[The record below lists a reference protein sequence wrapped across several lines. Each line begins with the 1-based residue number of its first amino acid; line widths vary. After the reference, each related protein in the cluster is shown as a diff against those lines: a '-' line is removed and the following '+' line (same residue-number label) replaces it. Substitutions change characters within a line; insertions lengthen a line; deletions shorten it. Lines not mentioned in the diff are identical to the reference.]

1 MTTEKSGHKKH
12 RGLMAIAALKFVNGF
27 GLLAIGLGAL
37 HYLHGDIEKDIAHWM
52 ELLRADPHNKYLIW
66 LVEKLSNVDEHRLR
80 QLSVGTFFYSALFL
94 LEGTGLAL
102 AKRWA
107 EYLTIITTASLMP
120 VEMYEIYVHTT
131 VPRIVVLLVN
141 IVVVAYL
148 ARELQRTKKGREIA
162 ASR

>member
-27 GLLAIGLGAL
+27 GLLALGLGAL
-37 HYLHGDIEKDIAHWM
+37 HYLHGDIEKDVAHWM

-66 LVEKLSNVDEHRLR
+66 LLQKLSNVDEHRLR

-94 LEGTGLAL
+94 LEGTGLAM

-107 EYLTIITTASLMP
+107 EYLTIVTTASLMP
-120 VEMYEIYVHTT
+120 LEMYEIYVRTT
-131 VPRIVVLLVN
+131 VPRVVVLVVN
-141 IVVVAYL
+141 IVVVWYL
-148 ARELQRTKKGREIA
+148 ARELKRTKKQREG
-162 ASR
+162 

>member
-37 HYLHGDIEKDIAHWM
+37 HYLHGDIEKDVAHWM
-52 ELLRADPHNKYLIW
+52 ELLRADPHNRYLIW
-66 LVEKLSNVDEHRLR
+66 LLQKLSNVDEHRLR

-107 EYLTIITTASLMP
+107 EYLTIVTTASLMP
-120 VEMYEIYVHTT
+120 LELYEIYVHLTW
-131 VPRIVVLLVN
+131 PRAVVFLVN
-141 IVVVAYL
+141 IIVVAYL
-148 ARELQRTKKGREIA
+148 VVELRRTRASAR
-162 ASR
+162 

>member
-1 MTTEKSGHKKH
+1 MTTGTSGHKKQ
-12 RGLMAIAALKFVNGF
+12 RGLMPIAALKFLNGF

-37 HYLHGDIEKDIAHWM
+37 HYLHGDIEKDFAHWM

-66 LVEKLSNVDEHRLR
+66 LLEKLSNVDEHRLR

-120 VEMYEIYVHTT
+120 LELYELYVRLTW
-131 VPRIVVLLVN
+131 PRGVVLVVN
-141 IVVVAYL
+141 IVVVVYL
-148 ARELQRTKKGREIA
+148 VMELKRTKKH
-162 ASR
+162 

>member
-1 MTTEKSGHKKH
+1 MTTEKTGHKKH
-12 RGLMAIAALKFVNGF
+12 RGLMAIAALKFVNGI

-37 HYLHGDIEKDIAHWM
+37 HYLHGDIEKDVAHWM
-52 ELLRADPHNKYLIW
+52 DLLRADPHNRYLLW
-66 LVEKLSNVDEHRLR
+66 LLEKLSNVDDRRLR

-94 LEGTGLAL
+94 LEGTGLAM

-120 VEMYEIYVHTT
+120 LEMYEIYVRTT
-131 VPRIVVLLVN
+131 WPRVVVLLVN

-148 ARELQRTKKGREIA
+148 VVELKRTKKGKEG
-162 ASR
+162 

>member
-1 MTTEKSGHKKH
+1 MMTEKSGHKKH

-37 HYLHGDIEKDIAHWM
+37 HYLHGDIEKDVAHWM
-52 ELLRADPHNKYLIW
+52 DLLRADPHNRYLLW
-66 LVEKLSNVDEHRLR
+66 LLEKLSNVDDRRLR

-94 LEGTGLAL
+94 LEGTGLAM

-120 VEMYEIYVHTT
+120 LELYEIYVRTT

-148 ARELQRTKKGREIA
+148 VVELKRTKKPA
-162 ASR
+162 H

>member
-1 MTTEKSGHKKH
+1 MTTGKSGHKKH
-12 RGLMAIAALKFVNGF
+12 RGLMAIAALKFVNGI
-27 GLLAIGLGAL
+27 GLLAIGLGTL
-37 HYLHGDIEKDIAHWM
+37 HYLHGDIEKDFAHWM

-66 LVEKLSNVDEHRLR
+66 LLQKLSNVDEHKLR

-120 VEMYEIYVHTT
+120 VELYEIYVRTT
-131 VPRIVVLLVN
+131 WPRVVVLLVN
-141 IVVVAYL
+141 IVVVGYL
-148 ARELQRTKKGREIA
+148 VVELKRTKKGKEG
-162 ASR
+162 

>member
-1 MTTEKSGHKKH
+1 MTTGKSGHKKH
-12 RGLMAIAALKFVNGF
+12 RGLMAIAALKFVNGI

-37 HYLHGDIEKDIAHWM
+37 HYVHGDIEKDFAHWM
-52 ELLRADPHNKYLIW
+52 ELLRADPHNRYVLW
-66 LVEKLSNVDEHRLR
+66 LLEKISNVDEHRLR

-94 LEGTGLAL
+94 LEGAGLAL

-120 VEMYEIYVHTT
+120 VEMYEIYARTT
-131 VPRIVVLLVN
+131 WPRVVVLVVN

-148 ARELQRTKKGREIA
+148 VMELKRTKKHKEG
-162 ASR
+162 

>member
-37 HYLHGDIEKDIAHWM
+37 HYLHGDIENDVAHWM
-52 ELLRADPHNKYLIW
+52 ELLRADPHNRYLLW
-66 LVEKLSNVDEHRLR
+66 LLEKLSNVDDRQLR

-107 EYLTIITTASLMP
+107 EYLTIVTTASLMP
-120 VEMYEIYVHTT
+120 LELYELYVRLTW
-131 VPRIVVLLVN
+131 PRGVVLVVN

-148 ARELQRTKKGREIA
+148 VVELRRTRKGKGG
-162 ASR
+162 

>member
-27 GLLAIGLGAL
+27 GLLALGFGAL
-37 HYLHGDIEKDIAHWM
+37 HFLNGDLPKEFAHWI
-52 ELLRADPHNKYLIW
+52 ELLRADPHNRYLLW

-80 QLSVGTFFYSALFL
+80 QLSVGTFFYAALFL
-94 LEGTGLAL
+94 SEGTGLAL

-107 EYLTIITTASLMP
+107 EYLTIVTTASLMP
-120 VEMYEIYVHTT
+120 LEVYEVYVHPTW
-131 VPRIVVLLVN
+131 PRVVVLLIN

-148 ARELQRTKKGREIA
+148 VVELRRTRAHAEG
-162 ASR
+162 

>member
-1 MTTEKSGHKKH
+1 MTTGKSGHKKQ
-12 RGLMAIAALKFVNGF
+12 RGLMAIAALKFLNGF

-37 HYLHGDIEKDIAHWM
+37 HYLHGDIEKDFAHWM

-66 LVEKLSNVDEHRLR
+66 LLEKLSNVDEHRLR

-120 VEMYEIYVHTT
+120 LELYELYVRLTWA
-131 VPRIVVLLVN
+131 RGVVLVVN
-141 IVVVAYL
+141 IVVVVYL
-148 ARELQRTKKGREIA
+148 ARELQRTKKG
-162 ASR
+162 

>member
-37 HYLHGDIEKDIAHWM
+37 HYLHGDIENDVAHWM
-52 ELLRADPHNKYLIW
+52 ELLRADPHNRYLLW
-66 LVEKLSNVDEHRLR
+66 MLEKLSNVDDRQLR

-94 LEGTGLAL
+94 LEGTGLAI

-107 EYLTIITTASLMP
+107 EYLTIVTTASLMP
-120 VEMYEIYVHTT
+120 LEMYEIYVRTT
-131 VPRIVVLLVN
+131 VPRVVVLVVN
-141 IVVVAYL
+141 IVVVWYL
-148 ARELQRTKKGREIA
+148 AMELKRTKKQKEG
-162 ASR
+162 

>member
-1 MTTEKSGHKKH
+1 MTTGKSGHKKH
-12 RGLMAIAALKFVNGF
+12 RGLMAIAALKFVNGI

-37 HYLHGDIEKDIAHWM
+37 HYLHGDIEKDFAHWM

-66 LVEKLSNVDEHRLR
+66 LLEKLSNVDEHRLR

-120 VEMYEIYVHTT
+120 VELYELYVRLTW
-131 VPRIVVLLVN
+131 PRGVVLVVN

-148 ARELQRTKKGREIA
+148 VVELKRTRKGKEG
-162 ASR
+162 

>member
-12 RGLMAIAALKFVNGF
+12 GGLMAIAALKFVNGI
-27 GLLAIGLGAL
+27 GLLLIGLGAL
-37 HYLHGDIEKDIAHWM
+37 HYLHGDIEKDFAHWM

-66 LVEKLSNVDEHRLR
+66 LVEKLSNVDERRLR

-107 EYLTIITTASLMP
+107 EYLTIVTTASLMP
-120 VEMYEIYVHTT
+120 VEMYEIYVRTT
-131 VPRIVVLLVN
+131 WPRAVVLVVN
-141 IVVVAYL
+141 IIVVAYL
-148 ARELQRTKKGREIA
+148 VRELRRTKKG
-162 ASR
+162 

>member
-1 MTTEKSGHKKH
+1 MTTGTSGHEKH
-12 RGLMAIAALKFVNGF
+12 RGLMAIAALKFVNGI

-37 HYLHGDIEKDIAHWM
+37 HYLHGDIEKDFAHWM

-66 LVEKLSNVDEHRLR
+66 LLEKLSNVDEHRLR

-120 VEMYEIYVHTT
+120 LELYELYVRLTW
-131 VPRIVVLLVN
+131 PRGVVLVVN
-141 IVVVAYL
+141 IVVVVYL
-148 ARELQRTKKGREIA
+148 ARELQRTKKG
-162 ASR
+162 

>member
-1 MTTEKSGHKKH
+1 MTTGKSGHKKH
-12 RGLMAIAALKFVNGF
+12 RGLMAIAALKFVNGI

-37 HYLHGDIEKDIAHWM
+37 HYLHGDIEKDFAHWM

-66 LVEKLSNVDEHRLR
+66 LLEKLSNVDEHKLR

-107 EYLTIITTASLMP
+107 EYLTIVTTASLMP
-120 VEMYEIYVHTT
+120 VELYELYVRLTW
-131 VPRIVVLLVN
+131 PRGVVLVVN
-141 IVVVAYL
+141 IVVVGYL
-148 ARELQRTKKGREIA
+148 VMELKRTKKGKE
-162 ASR
+162 S

>member
-1 MTTEKSGHKKH
+1 MMTVKSGHKKH
-12 RGLMAIAALKFVNGF
+12 RGLMAIAALKFVNGI

-37 HYLHGDIEKDIAHWM
+37 HYLHGDIEKDVAHWM
-52 ELLRADPHNKYLIW
+52 DLLRADPHNRYLLW
-66 LVEKLSNVDEHRLR
+66 LLEKLSNVDDRRLR

-94 LEGTGLAL
+94 LEGTGLAM

-120 VEMYEIYVHTT
+120 LEIYEIYVRTT

-148 ARELQRTKKGREIA
+148 VVELRRTRKQA
-162 ASR
+162 H

>member
-1 MTTEKSGHKKH
+1 MATEKSGHKKH
-12 RGLMAIAALKFVNGF
+12 RGLMAIAALKFVNGI

-37 HYLHGDIEKDIAHWM
+37 HYLHGDIEKDFAHWM

-66 LVEKLSNVDEHRLR
+66 LLEKLSNVDEHRLR

-120 VEMYEIYVHTT
+120 VELYELYVRLTW
-131 VPRIVVLLVN
+131 PRGVVLVVN

-148 ARELQRTKKGREIA
+148 VVELRRTRKHKEG
-162 ASR
+162 

>member
-37 HYLHGDIEKDIAHWM
+37 HYLHGDIEKDVAHWM
-52 ELLRADPHNKYLIW
+52 ELLRADPHNRYLIW
-66 LVEKLSNVDEHRLR
+66 LLQKLSNVDEHRLR

-94 LEGTGLAL
+94 CEGTGLAL

-107 EYLTIITTASLMP
+107 EYLTIVTTASLMP
-120 VEMYEIYVHTT
+120 LELYEIYVHLTW
-131 VPRIVVLLVN
+131 PRAVVFLVN
-141 IVVVAYL
+141 IIVVAYL
-148 ARELQRTKKGREIA
+148 VVELRRTRASAR
-162 ASR
+162 